1 MARIL
6 LIALIP
12 ILLGAAPP
20 ATGLEVGIER
30 LRNARGVIR
39 ACLTRSPQHFPDCR
53 GDPNAL
59 KHTVPAS
66 VTRIRFAGFEP
77 GRYALT
83 IIHDENAN
91 HRLDTIMAIPREGFG
106 FSRNPKV
113 RFGPPQ
119 FNQVAVD
126 LEAGVARQSVRMQY
140 LL

>member
-1 MARIL
+1 MERFL
-6 LIALIP
+6 LIALAP
-12 ILLGAAPP
+12 LLVGAAPP
-20 ATGLEVGIER
+20 ATSLEVGVER

-39 ACLTRSPQHFPDCR
+39 ACLTRSPEHFPDCR
-53 GDPNAL
+53 ADPAAL
-59 KHTVPAS
+59 KRTVPAT
-66 VTRIRFAGFEP
+66 VAQVRFAGFEP

-91 HRLDTIMAIPREGFG
+91 HRLDTFMAIPREGFG

-119 FNQVAVD
+119 FDQVAID
-126 LEAGVARQSVRMQY
+126 LGGGFARQSVRMQY